1 MKKFLK
7 SILTTITVAFLMG
20 IVIIFQSCKENDN
33 PAAVA
38 QPSFNVNSTATVSIQ
53 ESIDLAV
60 TGISTPGGY
69 KSMMATIISGD
80 GDVLIT
86 AEPSSGATSGEA
98 TVEFTAGATSG
109 VTVMEIT
116 ITDNQNPSL
125 STTKSVTVT
134 TSTLSLEDLTGI
146 VPEATDEFDIEF
158 GLKNTSDVIVLK
170 GNINR
175 DITIKKLDGYD
186 WLFRGSIFVI
196 GAEITIEPGVTVY
209 YDAESASP
217 SFLAIQR
224 DASIMAD
231 GGEAA
236 GRIIMTSSNDGLGNG
251 SGPDGGDWGGLVL
264 NGRAVINVGNEAEGE
279 GGTGAYGGNND
290 SDGSGKLNYVVLKYA
305 GRIIGVDNE
314 LNGFSFNGCG
324 SGTQLSNLQSYFGE
338 DDGFEWFGGS
348 ASIKRAVSTGSKDDS
363 FDWTHGWRGNAQF
376 LLAEQLSDRG
386 DRGFEGDN
394 LEADFTATPYS
405 QPTISNVTLI
415 GTAGNGEGTIGM
427 RLRHGTKGAIHNAL
441 VTGFKSYGIRGDDD
455 ATTQT
460 NIDDESLIVTHSISW
475 KTNQDDAT
483 DGEFGKGGLI
493 WQTDASYANSTDGS
507 GVILDGGVGVI
518 TQGAVDPST
527 VYGIEF
533 FESVEF
539 IGAVPADD
547 NWLTGWA
554 LKADGTSY

>member
-1 MKKFLK
+1 MKNLFRLFITSVMVVSFL
-7 SILTTITVAFLMG
+7 VA
-20 IVIIFQSCKENDN
+20 VIIFQSCKEDDN
-33 PAAVA
+33 PASVA
-38 QPSFNVNSTATVSIQ
+38 QPSFNVNSTATVSVQ
-53 ESIDLAV
+53 ESIDIAV

-69 KSMMATIISGD
+69 KSMLATIISGT
-80 GDVLIT
+80 GDVRIT
-86 AEPSSGATSGEA
+86 AEPSSGATTGEA
-98 TVEFTAGATSG
+98 TVRFTAGANSG
-109 VTVMEIT
+109 VTVMEVT
-116 ITDNQNPSL
+116 ISDNQNPSF

-134 TSTLSLEDLTGI
+134 TTNLSLEDITGI
-146 VPEATDEFDIEF
+146 VPEANDEFDIEF
-158 GLKNTSDVIVLK
+158 GLKNAANVIVLK

-175 DITIKKLDGYD
+175 DITIKKLDGYA

-196 GAEITIEPGVTVY
+196 GAELTIEPGVTIY
-209 YDAESASP
+209 YDAESASA
-217 SFLAIQR
+217 SFLSVQR
-224 DASIMAD
+224 DASIVAD
-231 GGEAA
+231 GGDPA

-251 SGPDGGDWGGLVL
+251 SGADGGDWGGLVL
-264 NGRAVINVGNEAEGE
+264 NGNAVINVGDEAEGE
-279 GGTGAYGGNND
+279 GGTGPYGGND
-290 SDGSGKLNYVVLKYA
+290 DTDGSGTLNFIVLKYA

-338 DDGFEWFGGS
+338 DDGFEWFGGT

-376 LLAEQLSDRG
+376 LVAEQMADRG

-394 LEADFTATPYS
+394 LEADFTAAPYS

-455 ATTQT
+455 ATTQA

-475 KTNQDDAT
+475 KSNTGDAI
-483 DGEFGKGGLI
+483 DGEFGKGGEI
-493 WQTDASYANSTDGS
+493 WITDASYANSTDGS
-507 GVILDGGVGVI
+507 GVSLTGGVGVVS
-518 TQGAVDPST
+518 QGAVDPSS
-527 VYGIEF
+527 VYGTEF

-547 NWLTGWA
+547 NWMAGWA
-554 LKADGTSY
+554 LKTDGSTY